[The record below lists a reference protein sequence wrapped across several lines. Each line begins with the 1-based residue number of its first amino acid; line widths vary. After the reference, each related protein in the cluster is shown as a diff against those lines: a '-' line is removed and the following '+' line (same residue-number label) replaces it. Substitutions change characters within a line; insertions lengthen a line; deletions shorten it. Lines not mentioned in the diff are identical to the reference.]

1 MDRSGGC
8 GHICSTDPVL
18 PQSVECRE
26 VQSVKKS
33 MKWLLRTVLA
43 LSLSLV
49 MLFPVSVSAAE
60 GTEGSEMQVMQPE
73 QLVIQLGADW
83 AGVEFELKT
92 DAGMYPGTIP
102 VGEDGMLRLEIGG
115 SSSYTLTC
123 LNSATPV
130 PDPDETQAPATN
142 GESNEK
148 TEPDTQTEQE
158 PETSSADETAQTVNT
173 EIEASQE
180 KADEQE
186 NTVAG
191 IPILHLVLF
200 GGGLV
205 LAVGSLIIMQVMK
218 RRNAVDAEYE
228 EDEDE

>member
-1 MDRSGGC
+1 M
-8 GHICSTDPVL
+8 
-18 PQSVECRE
+18 
-26 VQSVKKS
+26 KK
-33 MKWLLRTVLA
+33 KVRWLLGTVLA
-43 LSLSLV
+43 LSLCLV
-49 MLFPVSVSAAE
+49 MLFPVPASAAE
-60 GTEGSEMQVMQPE
+60 GTDGTEMQVIQPE
-73 QLVIQLGADW
+73 QLAIQLGADW

-123 LNSATPV
+123 LNSATPA
-130 PDPDETQAPATN
+130 PDPAETQVPATN
-142 GESNEK
+142 GESKEQ
-148 TEPDTQTEQE
+148 TEPDTKAEQE
-158 PETSSADETAQTVNT
+158 LEVSAADEAESAADAET
-173 EIEASQE
+173 EISVE

-205 LAVGSLIIMQVMK
+205 LAVASLIVMQVMK

>member
-1 MDRSGGC
+1 MKK
-8 GHICSTDPVL
+8 
-18 PQSVECRE
+18 
-26 VQSVKKS
+26 SVK
-33 MKWLLRTVLA
+33 WLFGTVLA

-102 VGEDGMLRLEIGG
+102 VGEDGVLRLEIGG

-123 LNSATPV
+123 LNSATPA
-130 PDPDETQAPATN
+130 PDPAEAQVPATN
-142 GESNEK
+142 GESKEQ
-148 TEPDTQTEQE
+148 TEPDTQTEQK
-158 PETSSADETAQTVNT
+158 PEASAADETAQAADTGT
-173 EIEASQE
+173 ETGLEN
-180 KADEQE
+180 ADEQE

-205 LAVGSLIIMQVMK
+205 LAIGSLIIMQVMK

>member
-1 MDRSGGC
+1 MKR
-8 GHICSTDPVL
+8 
-18 PQSVECRE
+18 R
-26 VQSVKKS
+26 
-33 MKWLLRTVLA
+33 MKWLRSAVLA
-43 LSLSLV
+43 FSLSLI
-49 MLFPVSVSAAE
+49 MLFPVSAGAAE
-60 GTEGSEMQVMQPE
+60 GTDGTEMQVIQPE

-102 VGEDGMLRLEIGG
+102 VGEDGVLRLEIGG

-123 LNSATPV
+123 LNSATPA
-130 PDPDETQAPATN
+130 PDPAETQVPATN

-148 TEPDTQTEQE
+148 TEPDMQTEQK
-158 PETSSADETAQTVNT
+158 PEASAADETAQAADTGT
-173 EIEASQE
+173 ETSLE

-205 LAVGSLIIMQVMK
+205 LAVASLIVMQVIK

>member
-1 MDRSGGC
+1 M
-8 GHICSTDPVL
+8 
-18 PQSVECRE
+18 
-26 VQSVKKS
+26 KKR
-33 MKWLLRTVLA
+33 MRCLLGTVLA

-49 MLFPVSVSAAE
+49 MLFPVPASAAE
-60 GTEGSEMQVMQPE
+60 GTDGTEMQVIQPE

-102 VGEDGMLRLEIGG
+102 VGEDGVLRLEIGG

-123 LNSATPV
+123 LNSAMPV
-130 PDPDETQAPATN
+130 PDPAETQVPATN
-142 GESNEK
+142 GESKEQ
-148 TEPDTQTEQE
+148 TEPDTQAEQE
-158 PETSSADETAQTVNT
+158 PAVSAADEAEQAADAET
-173 EIEASQE
+173 EASLE

-200 GGGLV
+200 CSGLV
-205 LAVGSLIIMQVMK
+205 LAVASLIIMQVMK

>member
-1 MDRSGGC
+1 M
-8 GHICSTDPVL
+8 
-18 PQSVECRE
+18 
-26 VQSVKKS
+26 KKG
-33 MKWLLRTVLA
+33 MRWLLGTVLA

-49 MLFPVSVSAAE
+49 MLFPVPASAAE
-60 GTEGSEMQVMQPE
+60 GTDGTEMQVIQPE
-73 QLVIQLGADW
+73 QLAIQLGADW

-102 VGEDGMLRLEIGG
+102 VGEDGVLRLEIGG

-123 LNSATPV
+123 LNSAAPV
-130 PDPDETQAPATN
+130 PDPTETQVPATN
-142 GESNEK
+142 GESKEQA
-148 TEPDTQTEQE
+148 EPDTQAEQE
-158 PETSSADETAQTVNT
+158 LESFAADETEQTAET
-173 EIEASQE
+173 EANPE

-200 GGGLV
+200 GGGLI
-205 LAVGSLIIMQVMK
+205 LAVASLIVMQVMK
-218 RRNAVDAEYE
+218 GRNAVDAEYE